1 MRLSTGHGPASASCL
16 VIVQLSRREQTAP
29 LRAVRVRRQ
38 GGEHFILAG
47 NLMNTGGMTD
57 RIFEIIELMLVW
69 LIFTG
74 TAEVWRVNQHFAV
87 DILPSALAGSRYH
100 EAYRAFVAV
109 AGLLFVAVFTW
120 KSLELLLRAD
130 DLSPYFSL
138 PRRLWYAAMPV
149 NGALMVLFSL
159 RQLWTMLASA
169 RGGPRPG
176 SVPGDRR

>member
-1 MRLSTGHGPASASCL
+1 LTPIEEAAGR
-16 VIVQLSRREQTAP
+16 I
-29 LRAVRVRRQ
+29 LRGLAVALLI
-38 GGEHFILAG
+38 GILA
-47 NLMNTGGMTD
+47 LMVASVVNRFRPFGSLD
-57 RIFEIIELMLVW
+57 WSDEIIELMLVW

-169 RGGPRPG
+169 RGGRCPG
-176 SVPGDRR
+176 SSSGDRR